1 MPAQA
6 KLGKKCNACGTWNR
20 PNAVG
25 AAFDPKQLCFMPK
38 CKCILYQ
45 GLPKDIYP
53 GKHHRPGPPS
63 ASAGAI
69 QRSTR
74 EPVGPAV
81 GAKAPKLHT
90 EWGGQKELD
99 QLREKV
105 KLLEAKG
112 ADKDSEAESGDGGND
127 HTKAVKDCRAALSKC
142 KIRVAEAEKEEEAV
156 RLALL
161 AIWQPRKAKAE
172 EELQKALDS
181 QQAAKPVDQRQR
193 ELEREVRRLENS
205 CKQQETTNEEHAK
218 QKEEA
223 IAAEA
228 AGIEKANS
236 LKEQLAQAKGKLEAA
251 RLEQAPV
258 EASTTSA
265 RRVIVPRAEETQD
278 EFAQRRLELAQLSL
292 PPSKQ
297 PNDVAQRE
305 MLEEY
310 RKIYADMQ
318 AQGKLAL
325 AATPAPKQAPAGQK
339 RDREPDTA
347 DGEGDADMADPTA
360 DDLDDDL
367 LDCFHAMQNSGGGD
381 DVAED
386 PQAAA
391 ARRLEQRKQ
400 FQAAATKGGLTKVFH
415 LKGKR
420 VVAAQA

>member
-1 MPAQA
+1 MQDSSCRSR
-6 KLGKKCNACGTWNR
+6 KGRRSSSSCT
-20 PNAVG
+20 
-25 AAFDPKQLCFMPK
+25 
-38 CKCILYQ
+38 
-45 GLPKDIYP
+45 P
-53 GKHHRPGPPS
+53 GHL
-63 ASAGAI
+63 A
-69 QRSTR
+69 
-74 EPVGPAV
+74 
-81 GAKAPKLHT
+81 APK
-90 EWGGQKELD
+90 GQG
-99 QLREKV
+99 RGR
-105 KLLEAKG
+105 AP
-112 ADKDSEAESGDGGND
+112 ESIGLTAGS
-127 HTKAVKDCRAALSKC
+127 KASRPETA
-142 KIRVAEAEKEEEAV
+142 RVGS
-156 RLALL
+156 RSSS
-161 AIWQPRKAKAE
+161 IG
-172 EELQKALDS
+172 
-181 QQAAKPVDQRQR
+181 
-193 ELEREVRRLENS
+193 NS
-205 CKQQETTNEEHAK
+205 CKQQETTNEEHTK

-420 VVAAQA
+420 AVAAQA